1 MILYCLLPVRLCQ
14 SKTII
19 LIVVNACVRM
29 EHLVHGLILRI
40 RKFQQI
46 DRNYLKILYFVII
59 FGRLI
64 SNSLY
69 SEVPGQ
75 QPWTFMGARV
85 KPVVVEESF
94 DVHDM
99 EDIIRT
105 EKWLTTEGIK

>member
-64 SNSLY
+64 SKI
-69 SEVPGQ
+69 V
-75 QPWTFMGARV
+75 MGARV

>member
-1 MILYCLLPVRLCQ
+1 MKISTNRQELPKNFIFCHNFWTL
-14 SKTII
+14 
-19 LIVVNACVRM
+19 N
-29 EHLVHGLILRI
+29 
-40 RKFQQI
+40 
-46 DRNYLKILYFVII
+46 LK
-59 FGRLI
+59 
-64 SNSLY
+64 NSLY